1 MVVVKGS
8 STLVAEVFA
17 AELAALVGITV
28 PKMRG
33 KKRWQRV
40 KELIH
45 NKKVLEYT
53 RAEWGYLK
61 DSLFRLAKERS
72 ENDHRKVSKELDRA
86 FIVGR
91 YSPF

>member
-33 KKRWQRV
+33 KKR
-40 KELIH
+40 
-45 NKKVLEYT
+45 
-53 RAEWGYLK
+53 
-61 DSLFRLAKERS
+61 
-72 ENDHRKVSKELDRA
+72 
-86 FIVGR
+86 
-91 YSPF
+91 